1 MSGKSVEML
10 KIMPPEDIMEFL
22 DQVSYLDLMMR
33 KYVEH
38 KINEND
44 PDELMA
50 SSIAYHLSRLVDTY
64 QDKFRDLSKYRHY
77 WRDINYEAWDD
88 YNPVPGKGKTLC

>member
-1 MSGKSVEML
+1 MTNNTIDIL

-38 KINEND
+38 KINED
-44 PDELMA
+44 DCDELMA
-50 SSIAYHLSRLVDTY
+50 SSIAYHLSRLVDEY
-64 QDKFRDLSKYRHY
+64 HGQFRKLEKYRHY
-77 WRDINYEAWDD
+77 WREINYEAWDD
-88 YNPVPGKGKTLC
+88 YNPIPGRGKTLC